1 MSDPI
6 LKNFDNLFHEIGSRD
21 PVKQQNSLIQFQ
33 NWLKALSRKLSRTSL
48 QLFLSD
54 LKIRIFDLVRSQNF
68 NNKIRGVL
76 AYDQLIKSEI
86 EENSSNITRLGNY
99 LKNLLSINNKQIIKI
114 STVILGNL
122 ASITDSLNS
131 HFVVHQLKCALEWL
145 GSSNANIRKYAAL
158 LIFQEL
164 SKANPSIVMVYL
176 PKLFLSITPIISCEN
191 KTLRRI
197 AVSTL
202 SQSLSMILNRD
213 DLYKNKIYQGL
224 YNYALKGFEENTLL
238 FVTSSI
244 YILSK
249 LFENGGEFIKSKFE
263 ESCKLIFG
271 SKYFKDKSLR
281 HIIISGLPKIAK
293 YNKQEFSKKYQKK
306 TLNLIINSIKKDIQ
320 YRPLIFESL
329 AELIQSLGFLIQKD
343 LPKIFNIIKK
353 SLCVNKKKI
362 YCNSSLLC
370 IGELSKIFKDQF
382 LDILYE
388 EEIFDLL
395 FEIPLCNGLIDVLIT
410 ISENTP
416 KLLFD
421 IQNKLFQI
429 LLISI
434 YEKPTNEPE
443 MISALFELGLVSA
456 NNKNNTIQENSIDK
470 LFLALKTFRIFNF
483 EGFDLLEIVREQ
495 LLKYLDHENSNIR
508 YETVLTC
515 LKIIEKQISN
525 NKFHN
530 FMNQNNNSTTTS
542 SSLTSSSSSSSSL
555 YEEYEKYE
563 SYSGYGGYFEIII
576 SEILSKL
583 LSVSITDYDSNLRL
597 MVLKNLNPIF
607 DPYLSQNE
615 NLKILNIALSDNI
628 YEVKYEAITIIG
640 RLTKR
645 NPGCIIPYLRKQL
658 IQLLLKIEHPGFSH
672 IILESCQL
680 LAHLIESSQLVI
692 FPYSITLM
700 EKLITKLSFNE
711 DNSIEEAMVTTSIL
725 KSIGELCKIGGED
738 MKIYVYRILPILIEI
753 FQDSSFPI
761 RRQTSLKTLGQLIQ
775 STGFVVEP
783 YNLILNLLP
792 TLLNIYK
799 SEKNWSIQRPIL
811 NVIGIIGALDPYI
824 YKRNLNLI
832 KTNASGRANK
842 NKRKL
847 SFLNSNISS
856 LRKSYPKKQNSLN
869 NGNNNNN
876 NGNKLSNIKNLKDN
890 NNLQNNDSINLNN
903 NNSNVDNGIN
913 NKIGNGNNINN
924 ERPFLNNNF
933 LGYKNFPTPLLNN
946 KLLNNCQPILKRQQ
960 QRQNQQQQQRELQ
973 NRSIQKQN
981 LLYQT
986 NNLLIK
992 FENDPFDFAEN
1003 IVIGL
1008 DDEEQESQNSKDIS
1022 QILPKFGKSLED
1034 DYYPKIAIISLA
1046 RVLNNPKKTIYLKE
1060 TLDALKII
1068 ISNLGIGCVPFL
1080 PTIVPTFLNIF
1091 NSCDLKLQKVM
1102 FRQLKD
1108 LVKIVKHNI
1117 KPYLN
1122 DILFLIEQFWDQ
1134 SLYVEIVSL
1143 IEILSKTFEKN
1154 FQSKLPSLIYKMI
1167 EILQFD
1173 NTINKKATIAV
1184 LHCFAVIGIHLE
1196 AYLHLIIPILIELLN
1211 SNSQDLNLQIIQTLT
1226 RLSKQMD
1233 LSEYLTIIIRSL
1245 LICLK
1250 VNNEKLREKIIS
1262 LICLLLVHFNSN
1274 FEIFLPIIKK
1284 TLTSLKIKNEHFE
1297 EFLENYYT
1305 NNSQTFIDSEKFL
1318 EYEFDFNEIEEDPQ
1332 NEIDNLENIKKL
1344 SISQETLQSNWKI
1357 NIKNTSLNNTFDINF
1372 LHGND
1377 DDHDGAGESDSGSG
1391 SGSGSGLNKGDDD
1404 KQKIKNDENE
1414 NDGNNDG
1421 GGDGDEK
1428 NENKGDDDKQK
1439 IKNDGKNNN
1448 NDDDDDDDNDNENE
1462 KGEGGEEKSNKRMT
1476 NNENNDPNNNNN
1488 NNINNNNVINSEEKW
1503 NVWFQKLCLIFFQE
1517 SPSPVLRSCSA
1528 LAHLY
1533 NAFAKQLFNVVFLSC
1548 WNELD
1553 ENYKQDLIY
1562 NLEIALNSK
1571 TIPIKI
1577 LQTLLNLCEF
1587 MEHCDRPLPI
1597 PYKELGLIAERGHNY
1612 AQALHYLE
1620 IEFKQNPSEEILRS
1634 LISIN
1639 NQIQQAKSA
1648 MGILT
1653 YAQKFF
1659 NIELKETWFEELK
1672 RWEDA
1677 LEAYESNE
1685 KNYLNHINSNNN
1697 INNNENK
1704 NKNKNNNNNNNN
1716 NKLKGENENQKINH
1730 VSFNYQLGKM
1740 RCLRALGEWD
1750 KLIIL
1755 CKNIWEIAN
1764 SKQKIQMAEYAA
1776 KAAWNLGNW
1785 KLMSKYV
1792 SVMLDNNIEGCFLK
1806 AVLNIHQEKY
1816 NKALQE
1822 IEQTRK
1828 LLNEQTLNLINES
1841 YSRAYLDFVGYQQLI
1856 ELEEVIEY
1864 KKMKGINPKRQKTI
1878 KKNWIKRLLGCQQD
1892 MTVWQDILSIHSIV
1906 IPPKNN
1912 IDIWLRFS
1920 KIARISGN
1928 KKLSEK
1934 FIFRLLKNTNNK
1946 NAFNQKITFN
1956 KINNNF
1962 KNININNNLNKFLLD
1977 SNNNN
1982 NNNNYDDDDDDDDYD
1997 NNKNKIEQNIILK
2010 YKKEFEQESKIN
2022 FKTSN
2027 PKVIYAYL
2035 KHLWKIEKKEKA
2047 IYGLKFAI
2055 KEMPTNS
2062 INSSKENLNEFD
2074 NNDSE
2079 IDDDED
2085 DDYEDDYDD
2094 DDDDDDSDSDDDDS
2108 EYSGN
2113 NRKGGDEK
2121 VNFIIRN
2128 KTGRKNNHKL
2138 WTSGLQA
2145 RFHLKLGEWN
2155 LAIQSGFNHN
2165 IIKAILNSFYT
2176 AIRYDNKW
2184 YKAWHSWALMNF
2196 LTVNN
2201 LEKEFGIISK
2211 KKKNYLSSAIKGF
2224 FRSISLS
2231 PPGKSIQDTL
2241 RLLTL
2246 WFRYGTHI
2254 EVTNA
2259 LTEEFKTISINTWL
2273 RVIPQLIARIHTT
2286 IIPVRKLLHILLDEI
2301 GKIHPQALIYPLTV
2315 AVQSQ
2320 SDRHQRKY
2328 IKGCKECNGHGCD
2341 ECITGNKNKKLKSKV
2356 TTSSSSSA
2364 SSSTSTATT
2373 TTTSSQESEA
2383 EKILTKM
2390 KIRSPVLVEEA
2401 ELVSQ
2406 ELIRVAILLEEKW
2419 HEALDDC
2426 LRIYFGEKD
2435 SQSMLAILKPLHDD
2449 LQNRPKTQNEQIF
2462 FQNYGKKLNEAWDCC
2477 IKFLKSKNKK
2487 HLEQAWSIY
2496 YPLFKKMK
2504 HEIPQIT
2511 YLDLDHVSPKLDQAN
2526 NFELALPGTYVANK
2540 EIVRISKFSK
2550 RFEIIPSKQRPRKVK
2565 IFGNNG
2571 LVYQFLLK
2579 GHEDIRQDERVMQ
2592 LFGLVNTLLL
2602 NSPLTNKSNQSIQ
2615 RYPVVPLSPN
2625 NGLLGW
2631 VPNSDT
2637 LHDLILQYRKS
2648 RKIRPNLEH
2657 KIMIDESKN
2666 LEKLTKMQKL
2676 ELFLHVLKSTDG
2688 QEMERILWLK
2698 SSNSESWLDRRTNYT
2713 TSLAVMSMVGYIL
2726 GLGDR
2731 HPSNLMMNRISGKI
2745 LHIDFGDCFEVAIH
2759 REKFPETIPFRLTR
2773 MLIKAMEVS
2782 GTEGNFRYT
2791 CKNVM
2796 KLLREN
2802 KDSVMAMLEAFVYD
2816 PLINWRLQQD
2826 ETEFIATKSTSKKRA
2841 RRKSISRVSK
2851 PNKNK
2856 RGEVISWNIEE
2867 TVTTFDELIVTEDIN
2882 RKALKVIKRI
2892 NNKLTGRDFDP
2903 NKTLNVSSQVLRLIE
2918 LATSNENLSQCYIG
2932 WCPFW

>member
-1 MSDPI
+1 MSDQL
-6 LKNFDNLFHEIGSRD
+6 LKEFDNLFHEIGSRD
-21 PVKQQNSLIQFQ
+21 PIKQQISLRQFQ
-33 NWLKALSRKLSRTSL
+33 NWLKTLSRKLSRTHL

-68 NNKIRGVL
+68 NHKIRGVL
-76 AYDQLIKSEI
+76 AYDQLIKSKI
-86 EENSSNITRLGNY
+86 EENSSNIKRLGNY

-122 ASITDSLNS
+122 ASVTDSLNS

-145 GSSNANIRKYAAL
+145 GGSSVNMRKYAAL

-164 SKANPSIVMVYL
+164 SKATPSIVMVYL
-176 PKLFLSITPIISCEN
+176 PKLFQAITSIISGEN

-197 AVSTL
+197 AVNTL

-244 YILSK
+244 HILSK
-249 LFENGGEFIKSKFE
+249 LFGNGSEFVKNKFE

-271 SKYFKDKSLR
+271 NKYLKDKELR

-293 YNKQEFSKKYQKK
+293 YNKQEFSKRYQKK
-306 TLNLIINSIKKDIQ
+306 TLNLIINGIKKDI
-320 YRPLIFESL
+320 RHRSLIFESL
-329 AELIQSLGFLIQKD
+329 AELIQSLGVLIKED
-343 LPKIFNIIKK
+343 LSTILDIIKK
-353 SLCVNKKKI
+353 SLYVNKKKY
-362 YCNSSLLC
+362 YCDSSLVC
-370 IGELSKIFKDQF
+370 IGKLSEIFKEQF

-410 ISENTP
+410 ISENIP
-416 KLLFD
+416 KLLFE
-421 IQNKLFQI
+421 IQNKLFQT

-443 MISALFELGLVSA
+443 MISALFELGLVST
-456 NNKNNTIQENSIDK
+456 NRKNNTIKDKSNDK
-470 LFLALKTFRIFNF
+470 LLLTLKTFRIFKF

-495 LLKYLDHENSNIR
+495 LLKYLDHEVFNIR

-515 LKIIEKQISN
+515 LKIIEKQIPNYNYYN
-525 NKFHN
+525 NGNENKGGGDGEGEGEGDGDGGDGHHHDRY
-530 FMNQNNNSTTTS
+530 NNSTATP
-542 SSLTSSSSSSSSL
+542 
-555 YEEYEKYE
+555 YEGSGSYEAYVEYGSYE
-563 SYSGYGGYFEIII
+563 SYSGYGGYVEIIV
-576 SEILSKL
+576 SEILERL
-583 LSVSITDYDSNLRL
+583 LNVSVTDNDSDLRL
-597 MVLKNLNPIF
+597 MILKNLKPIF

-615 NLKILNIALSDNI
+615 NLKILNIAMSDNI
-628 YEVKYEAITIIG
+628 YEIKYEAITIIG
-640 RLTKR
+640 RLARR

-658 IQLLLKIEHPGFSH
+658 IQLFLKIEHPGFSH

-692 FPYSITLM
+692 FPYSISLM

-711 DNSIEEAMVTTSIL
+711 ENSIEEAMITTSIL
-725 KSIGELCKIGGED
+725 KSIGELCKIGGEK
-738 MKIYVYRILPILIEI
+738 MKIYVYRILPILIEM
-753 FQDSSFPI
+753 FQDTAFPI

-775 STGFVVEP
+775 NTGFVVEP

-792 TLLNIYK
+792 TLLKIYK
-799 SEKNWSIQRPIL
+799 TERDWSIQRQVL

-832 KTNASGRANK
+832 KINASGRK
-842 NKRKL
+842 NKKKRQFA
-847 SFLNSNISS
+847 FLNSNISS
-856 LRKSYPKKQNSLN
+856 LRKSYPKKKNSFNLNGNKLNTNNIIVQGNDRNLNINNLN
-869 NGNNNNN
+869 NNLKNGNNHNTNGNGNGNGNQKDSHNNNNN
-876 NGNKLSNIKNLKDN
+876 NGNSN
-890 NNLQNNDSINLNN
+890 NN
-903 NNSNVDNGIN
+903 G
-913 NKIGNGNNINN
+913 GNGNNGSGNN
-924 ERPFLNNNF
+924 NNKKLLLNNNF

-946 KLLNNCQPILKRQQ
+946 NQSMLKRHQQ
-960 QRQNQQQQQRELQ
+960 NQNQQQQHHHHHHQQQHHHQQEQQRRREFQ
-973 NRSIQKQN
+973 NQSIHRDN

-992 FENDPFDFAEN
+992 YENDPFDFAEN
-1003 IVIGL
+1003 IVVGL
-1008 DDEEQESQNSKDIS
+1008 DDEEQESQNSNDIS
-1022 QILPKFGKSLED
+1022 SILPKFGKSLED
-1034 DYYPKIAIISLA
+1034 DYYPKICIIALS
-1046 RVLNNPKKTIYLKE
+1046 RVLNDPKKTTYLKE

-1068 ISNLGIGCVPFL
+1068 ISNLGISCVPFL

-1091 NSCDLKLQKVM
+1091 YGCDLKLQKAL

-1108 LVKIVKHNI
+1108 LVKIVRHNI

-1122 DILFLIEQFWDQ
+1122 DILILIEQFWDP
-1134 SLYVEIVSL
+1134 SLYIQIISL
-1143 IEILSKTFEKN
+1143 IEVLSKTFEKN

-1173 NTINKKATIAV
+1173 NTKNKKATLTV
-1184 LHCFAVIGIHLE
+1184 LHCFEVIGIQLE
-1196 AYLHLIIPILIELLN
+1196 GYLHLIIPILIELLN
-1211 SNSQDLNLQIIQTLT
+1211 INQDLDLQIIQTLT
-1226 RLSKQMD
+1226 KLSKQID

-1245 LICLK
+1245 LNCLQA
-1250 VNNEKLREKIIS
+1250 NNEKLREKIIA

-1284 TLTSLKIKNEHFE
+1284 TLLKYNIKNGHFE
-1297 EFLENYYT
+1297 EFLQNYYL

-1318 EYEFDFNEIEEDPQ
+1318 EYEFDFNEIKEDPQ
-1332 NEIDNLENIKKL
+1332 SQIDNLENIKKL
-1344 SISQETLQSNWKI
+1344 QISQEILQSNWKI
-1357 NIKNTSLNNTFDINF
+1357 NTENTSLNHNFDHT
-1372 LHGND
+1372 LLSG
-1377 DDHDGAGESDSGSG
+1377 GAGV
-1391 SGSGSGLNKGDDD
+1391 
-1404 KQKIKNDENE
+1404 
-1414 NDGNNDG
+1414 
-1421 GGDGDEK
+1421 DEK
-1428 NENKGDDDKQK
+1428 NEKNGEDENNKKRINNQ
-1439 IKNDGKNNN
+1439 NNN
-1448 NDDDDDDDNDNENE
+1448 NV
-1462 KGEGGEEKSNKRMT
+1462 
-1476 NNENNDPNNNNN
+1476 NNNNN
-1488 NNINNNNVINSEEKW
+1488 NNNNGSGGGSGSGSSGGTNNNINNINNEEKW
-1503 NVWFQKLCLIFFQE
+1503 NIWYQKLCLIFFQE
-1517 SPSPVLRSCSA
+1517 SPSPALRSCSA

-1533 NAFAKQLFNVVFLSC
+1533 NEFAEQLFNIVFLSC

-1553 ENYKQDLIY
+1553 ENFQQDLIF
-1562 NLEIALNSK
+1562 NLECALNSK

-1577 LQTLLNLCEF
+1577 LQRLLNLCEF
-1587 MEHCDRPLPI
+1587 MEHVDRPLPI
-1597 PYKELGLIAERGHNY
+1597 PYKKLGLIAERGHNY

-1620 IEFKQNPSEEILRS
+1620 IEFKQNPSEEILLS

-1639 NQIQQAKSA
+1639 NQIQQPKSA

-1653 YAQKFF
+1653 YAQKSF

-1672 RWEDA
+1672 RWEEA
-1677 LEAYESNE
+1677 LEAYELNE
-1685 KNYLNHINSNNN
+1685 KKYLNNSNNSTGGG
-1697 INNNENK
+1697 NNNKKNNNK
-1704 NKNKNNNNNNNN
+1704 NKKNNNNNNNN
-1716 NKLKGENENQKINH
+1716 KSQQLNNKSNQKKKKMKIIEENEKKKKT
-1730 VSFNYQLGKM
+1730 SFNYQLGKM
-1740 RCLRALGEWD
+1740 RCLLALGEWD
-1750 KLIIL
+1750 KLNIL
-1755 CKNIWEIAN
+1755 CKNVWEIVDSN
-1764 SKQKIQMAEYAA
+1764 QKIQMAEYAA
-1776 KAAWNLGNW
+1776 KASWNLGNW
-1785 KLMSKYV
+1785 RLMSKYV
-1792 SVMLDNNIEGCFLK
+1792 SVMLGNNIEGCFLK
-1806 AVLNIHQEKY
+1806 AVLNVHQEKY
-1816 NKALQE
+1816 NQALHE

-1828 LLNEQTLNLINES
+1828 LLGERTLNLINES
-1841 YSRAYLDFVGYQQLI
+1841 YSRAYTDFVGYQQLI

-1864 KKMKGINPKRQKTI
+1864 KKLKGINPKRQKTI
-1878 KKNWIKRLLGCQQD
+1878 KKSWVKRLLNVQQD
-1892 MTVWQDILSIHSIV
+1892 LTVWQDILSIHSIV
-1906 IPPKNN
+1906 IPPKNY
-1912 IDIWLRFS
+1912 IDIWIRFS

-1934 FIFRLLKNTNNK
+1934 FIFHLLKNTNSGSSGNISSGGGGS
-1946 NAFNQKITFN
+1946 NQKKILN
-1956 KINNNF
+1956 KINTNF
-1962 KNININNNLNKFLLD
+1962 KNFNV
-1977 SNNNN
+1977 NNNN
-1982 NNNNYDDDDDDDDYD
+1982 NDLSKILQNGSNNYNHVTEITVDE
-1997 NNKNKIEQNIILK
+1997 NKNKSLRF
-2010 YKKEFEQESKIN
+2010 KKEFEQDSKIN

-2035 KHLWKIEKKEKA
+2035 KHLWKMEEKEKA
-2047 IYGLKFAI
+2047 IYGLKASI
-2055 KEMPTNS
+2055 NAMPINS
-2062 INSSKENLNEFD
+2062 INKKSNLNEFD

-2079 IDDDED
+2079 MDDDDDDDVDEYDYDDED
-2085 DDYEDDYDD
+2085 DDDDDDGDDDEDD
-2094 DDDDDDSDSDDDDS
+2094 DDDDDDDNNDNNDDDEYSDDEKD
-2108 EYSGN
+2108 N
-2113 NRKGGDEK
+2113 FTIMNKNR
-2121 VNFIIRN
+2121 
-2128 KTGRKNNHKL
+2128 RKNNHKL

-2155 LAIQSGFNHN
+2155 LAIQSELSHKMVKG
-2165 IIKAILNSFYT
+2165 ILNSFYT
-2176 AIRYDNKW
+2176 ATKYDNKW

-2201 LEKEFGIISK
+2201 LEKEFGIISN

-2224 FRSISLS
+2224 FKSISLS

-2286 IIPVRKLLHILLDEI
+2286 IIPVRKLLHILLGEI

-2328 IKGCKECNGHGCD
+2328 IKDCKQCNGNGCD
-2341 ECITGNKNKKLKSKV
+2341 ECIINNKNLNKMKNK
-2356 TTSSSSSA
+2356 
-2364 SSSTSTATT
+2364 TT
-2373 TTTSSQESEA
+2373 TQESEA

-2390 KIRSPVLVEEA
+2390 KIHSSILVEEA

-2406 ELIRVAILLEEKW
+2406 ELIRVAILLKEKW

-2426 LRIYFGEKD
+2426 LRIFFGEKD

-2449 LQNRPKTQNEQIF
+2449 LQNGPKTKNEKIF
-2462 FQNYGKKLNEAWDCC
+2462 FQTYGKRLNEAWNYC
-2477 IKFLKSKNKK
+2477 IQFMKSKNKK
-2487 HLEQAWSIY
+2487 KLEHAWSIY
-2496 YPLFKKMK
+2496 YPLFKKMG

-2511 YLDLDHVSPKLDQAN
+2511 HLDLDRVSPKLDQAN
-2526 NFELALPGTYVANK
+2526 DFELALPGTYVANK
-2540 EIVRISKFSK
+2540 EIVKISKFSK
-2550 RFEIIPSKQRPRKVK
+2550 KFEIISSKQRPRKVK

-2625 NGLLGW
+2625 NGLIGW

-2637 LHDLILQYRKS
+2637 MHDLILQYRKS

-2657 KIMIDESKN
+2657 KIMLDESKN
-2666 LEKLTKMQKL
+2666 LERLTKMQKL
-2676 ELFLHVLKSTDG
+2676 ELFLHTLQKTDG
-2688 QEMERILWLK
+2688 QDLERILWLK

-2826 ETEFIATKSTSKKRA
+2826 EMEFMTSKPTNKKRA

-2856 RGEVISWNIEE
+2856 NGEVISWNIEE
-2867 TVTTFDELIVTEDIN
+2867 TITTFDELIVTEDIN

-2903 NKTLNVSSQVLRLIE
+2903 NKTLNVSIQVVRLIE
-2918 LATSNENLSQCYIG
+2918 QATSNENLSQCYIG